1 MNFAKAHLKLIFLGL
16 VSVGL
21 LLAGCTH
28 ETTAPPGNLAPETY
42 VTSYRINTDADSG
55 SYYRVTVYW
64 KGSDPDGVVGSY
76 RFRVTDPTNADTA
89 NLDPDIMDWQTTG
102 VSEVTFTLLFY
113 AQRQGPYLFEVAGQ
127 DNWGNWDATPAS
139 VNIDRGSYQEG
150 NYLPTTSFLARPPDG
165 AQTGQGVRFV
175 LKGSDIDGSVTAFEY
190 RMDYDTTWHS
200 VAADIASE
208 TAEIIV
214 AGVTAGGRTF
224 TVRAKDN
231 FDGVDA
237 SPLSASFEALTT
249 FEPEFAF
256 PFVDGFSYVTPED
269 NPVLDS
275 AAIDLTVDVEFY
287 YSAVE
292 EISYIFTDTT
302 VNDTINWVS
311 NGTNTTITLTNVT
324 VKDGYRL
331 WVKVE
336 DAASVVTKQSVDFN
350 QKVVNYNQGILLV
363 NGIDWAT
370 YEGEAGDM
378 YNADATVG
386 DHSFTWWDVFTV
398 PPGGG
403 YPDSLGNPLGIGS
416 IPTWIF
422 DPQYF
427 SSIVWIGNNYGG
439 DFPFYEESA
448 PSLLA
453 YVENGG
459 NVILGCR
466 YGESFFDET
475 SDDIADLA
483 AYCGTS
489 DWSATLSITIS
500 NPLVSTTYAPD
511 IVDMP
516 AGNGS
521 SSASYAQMC
530 QISGAGITEVFS
542 FDVSGTAMV
551 GGFRVNKE
559 GGHGQFVWISGRSY
573 RLDTTASHDNYD
585 YILTTWFGEE

>member
-55 SYYRVTVYW
+55 SYYEVTVYW
-64 KGSDPDGVVGSY
+64 KGSDPDGVVGSFRY
-76 RFRVTDPTNADTA
+76 RVTDPTGDDTG
-89 NLDPDIMDWQTTG
+89 NLDSALTDWQTTG

-113 AQRQGPYLFEVAGQ
+113 GQRQGPYLFEVAAQ
-127 DNWGNWDATPAS
+127 DNWGNWDTTPAS
-139 VNIDRGSYQEG
+139 VDIDRGSYQEG
-150 NYLPTTSFLARPPDG
+150 NYLPTTSFLIRPPDG

-175 LKGSDIDGSVTAFEY
+175 LQGSDIDGSVTTFEY
-190 RMDYDTTWHS
+190 MLDYDTSWHS
-200 VAADIASE
+200 VAADMASE
-208 TAEIIV
+208 TAELIIT
-214 AGVTAGGRTF
+214 GVTAGGRTL

-231 FDGVDA
+231 FGGNDA
-237 SPLSASFEALTT
+237 SPMSASFEALTT
-249 FEPEFAF
+249 FAPEFAF
-256 PFVDGFSYVTPED
+256 PFVDGFSYVAPED
-269 NPVLDS
+269 NPVLDT

-287 YSAVE
+287 YSALE

-302 VNDTINWVS
+302 VNDTTNWVS
-311 NGTNTTITLTNVT
+311 NGTNTTITLTNLT
-324 VKDGYRL
+324 AKDGYRL

-336 DAASVVTKQSVDFN
+336 DVGSVVTQQKVDFN
-350 QKVVNYNQGILLV
+350 QKVVNYDQGILLV
-363 NGIDWAT
+363 NGVDWGT
-370 YEGEAGDM
+370 YGSQIINM
-378 YNADATVG
+378 YNAESTVG
-386 DHSFTWWDVFTV
+386 DHNVTWWDVFTV
-398 PPGGG
+398 PPGAG

-427 SSIVWIGNNYGG
+427 TSIVWVGNNYAG

-448 PSLLA
+448 PYLLA

-466 YGESFFDET
+466 YGHSFFDEE
-475 SDDIADLA
+475 SDDIAPLA
-483 AYCGTS
+483 EYCGTS
-489 DWSATLSITIS
+489 DWSGTVSITGS
-500 NPLVSTTYAPD
+500 NVLVSTTYAPD
-511 IVDMP
+511 IVDIGP
-516 AGNGS
+516 GNGS
-521 SSASYAQMC
+521 GSASLAQFC

-551 GGFRVNKE
+551 GGFRVNKG

-573 RLDTTASHDNYD
+573 RLDTTAS
-585 YILTTWFGEE
+585 

>member
-1 MNFAKAHLKLIFLGL
+1 MEFVRAHLKLILLGL

-21 LLAGCTH
+21 LLSGCTTD
-28 ETTAPPGNLAPETY
+28 TTAPPENLAPETF

-55 SYYRVTVYW
+55 SYYEVTAYW
-64 KGSDPDGVVGSY
+64 KGSDPDGVVNTY
-76 RFRVTDPTNADTA
+76 RFRVTDPTGADSA
-89 NLDPDIMDWQTTG
+89 NLDSTLMEWQTTG
-102 VSEVTFTLLFY
+102 LSEATFTLLFY
-113 AQRQGPYLFEVAGQ
+113 EARTGPYLFEVAAQ
-127 DNWGNWDATPAS
+127 DNWGNWDSTPAS
-139 VNIDRGSYQEG
+139 VDIDRESYQEG
-150 NYLPTTSFLARPPDG
+150 NYLPTTTFLTRPPDG

-175 LKGSDIDGSVTAFEY
+175 LKGSDIDGSVMAFEY
-190 RMDYDTTWHS
+190 MLDYDTSWHS
-200 VAADIASE
+200 VAADMASE
-208 TAEIIV
+208 TAELIV
-214 AGVTAGGRTF
+214 TGVTPGGRTL
-224 TVRAKDN
+224 TARAKDN
-231 FDGVDA
+231 FGGRDA
-237 SPLSASFEALTT
+237 SAISASFEVLTT

-256 PFVDGFSYVTPED
+256 PFVDGFSFVTPAD
-269 NPVLDS
+269 NPVLDT
-275 AAIDLTVDVEFY
+275 AAVDLTVDVEFY
-287 YSAVE
+287 YSAIE
-292 EISYIFTDTT
+292 EISYIFTDTSE
-302 VNDTINWVS
+302 NDTTNWVS

-324 VKDGYRL
+324 AQDGYRL

-336 DAASVVTKQSVDFN
+336 DAASVTTTQKVDFN
-350 QKVVNYNQGILLV
+350 QKVVNYDQGILLV

-370 YEGEAGDM
+370 YEGEAGSM

-427 SSIVWIGNNYGG
+427 SSIIWIGNNYGG

-448 PSLLA
+448 PYLLE
-453 YVENGG
+453 YVQNGG
-459 NVILGCR
+459 NVILACR
-466 YGESFFDET
+466 YGADFFDET
-475 SDDIADLA
+475 SSDIADLA

-489 DWSATLSITIS
+489 DWSATLSITAG
-500 NPLVSTTYAPD
+500 NPLVSTTYTPD

-516 AGNGS
+516 PGNGS
-521 SSASYAQMC
+521 SSASYAQFC
-530 QISGAGITEVFS
+530 HISGAGITEVFS
-542 FDVSGTAMV
+542 FDVSGTPYV
-551 GGFRVNKE
+551 GGFRVNKG